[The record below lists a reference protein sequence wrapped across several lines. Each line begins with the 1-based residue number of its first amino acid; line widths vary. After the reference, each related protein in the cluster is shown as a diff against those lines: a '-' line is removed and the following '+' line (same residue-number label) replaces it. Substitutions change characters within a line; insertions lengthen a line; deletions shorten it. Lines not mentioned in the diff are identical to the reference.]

1 MSTLPAPPFITVPAI
16 HNFRAL
22 HLPQSTHPILYR
34 SAALSTL
41 TPTGISTLQ
50 SLHITKIY
58 DLRSHTEA
66 QKHATPAI
74 GGIRLIHTP
83 VFSEQDYSPEAV
95 AIRYKNYTSEA
106 GIEGFVAAYTSI
118 LESGVRTFTE
128 IFTFLRD
135 AGPGEKCLV
144 HCSAGK
150 DRTGVLCAL
159 VLMLAGCGDEEV
171 ADEYALSEVGLKE
184 LKPVMVER
192 LMAVEG
198 LDADREGVERMVGSR
213 RENMLATVGMIEEKF
228 GGVEGYLRGR
238 CGFGE
243 GDLDKIRSNIVGGNE
258 EEPGV
263 RR

>member
-1 MSTLPAPPFITVPAI
+1 M
-16 HNFRAL
+16 
-22 HLPQSTHPILYR
+22 
-34 SAALSTL
+34 
-41 TPTGISTLQ
+41 
-50 SLHITKIY
+50 
-58 DLRSHTEA
+58 
-66 QKHATPAI
+66 
-74 GGIRLIHTP
+74 
-83 VFSEQDYSPEAV
+83 FSEQDYSPEAV
-95 AIRYKNYTSEA
+95 AIRYKNYTSED
-106 GIEGFVAAYTSI
+106 GIAGFVAAYTSI

-171 ADEYALSEVGLKE
+171 AEEYALSEEGLRE

-213 RENMLATVGMIEEKF
+213 RENMLASIRMIREKF

-243 GDLDKIRSNIVGGNE
+243 GDLERIRSNILGGNE
-258 EEPGV
+258 
-263 RR
+263 